1 MSSNGTHQILI
12 PRHLERTKRTL
23 VHLTHSMQWPAGSM
37 WSHFVSKLCIHI
49 LANDASSARNELL
62 QMPTSNLWKDMS
74 WDTETGFGQECPHI
88 PTYRASAYEKY

>member
-23 VHLTHSMQWPAGSM
+23 VDLTHSMQWPAGRI
-37 WSHFVSKLCIHI
+37 WSHFVCKFCIHI

-62 QMPTSNLWKDMS
+62 QMPTSNSWKDMS
-74 WDTETGFGQECPHI
+74 WDTETGFGQECPH
-88 PTYRASAYEKY
+88 T